1 MYYINHYLCTDK
13 RVLKLFI
20 MKRVVRESFLVC
32 GRCGLRVGLRGLSE
46 LRVGRVVQVRYVYI
60 KMMCCGAYSFTR
72 FSAN

>member
-1 MYYINHYLCTDK
+1 
-13 RVLKLFI
+13 